1 MSRGARSACTQE
13 AHHDSGSGTVQ
24 PDAQIFGIFRVAW
37 RITVAIVTLAIG
49 VLVQPPI
56 PGVCK
61 PRLLAAH
68 SAEWVAG
75 LYAAMLRDTLDGL
88 QLVDAEHYVVLVAAE
103 DDARET
109 AHDALARHVPA
120 PWEIAFLEG
129 NDRATRAESALAQL
143 FARGAS
149 YALLCAGDA
158 PSAPTEPLL
167 AALEGARARGAI
179 LIGPSEDG
187 GELVLGMPKLLP
199 RLVHDIPWGTPA
211 VVDTTRL
218 RSREL
223 ALPYEELPASYDV
236 DEPSDVMRLIEELR
250 KHPERAPRT
259 AHYLVTKA

>member
-1 MSRGARSACTQE
+1 MRA
-13 AHHDSGSGTVQ
+13 
-24 PDAQIFGIFRVAW
+24 
-37 RITVAIVTLAIG
+37 VTLAIG
-49 VLVQPPI
+49 VFVQPPL
-56 PGVCK
+56 PGACK

-88 QLVDAEHYVVLVAAE
+88 QLVDAAHYVVISEPV
-103 DDARET
+103 
-109 AHDALARHVPA
+109 AHDVLARHVPA
-120 PWEIAFLEG
+120 PWDLVFEEG
-129 NDRATRAESALAQL
+129 EERAARIERALGHL

-167 AALEGARARGAI
+167 AAIDGARERGAI
-179 LIGPSEDG
+179 LVGPSEDG
-187 GELVLGMPKLLP
+187 GALVLGMPRLIP

-211 VVDTTRL
+211 VVDTMRL

-223 ALPYEELPASYDV
+223 ALPFEELPASYDV
-236 DEPSDVMRLIEELR
+236 DEPSDVMRIIEELR

-259 AHYLVTKA
+259 AHYLVTRA